1 MKRKSVRRLIFF
13 LITDPTL
20 VNTLTRYYE
29 KHRKVWQHWRQK
41 KTHVCIKQTKSDS
54 YLTYNQSCKTLKLY
68 PKKYYKETCMFYE
81 NVTWDG
87 NIKKKLER
95 YTNCKHCIAVDLIL
109 KHKQKG

>member
-1 MKRKSVRRLIFF
+1 LSTHWPVTTK
-13 LITDPTL
+13 
-20 VNTLTRYYE
+20 NTGKYGSTGD
-29 KHRKVWQHWRQK
+29 K
-41 KTHVCIKQTKSDS
+41 KKPHVCIKQTKSDS
-54 YLTYNQSCKTLKLY
+54 YLTYDQSCKTSKLY

-109 KHKQKG
+109 KHKHMIGRRLNNCHF

>member
-1 MKRKSVRRLIFF
+1 LSTHWPVTTK
-13 LITDPTL
+13 
-20 VNTLTRYYE
+20 NTGKYGSTGD
-29 KHRKVWQHWRQK
+29 K
-41 KTHVCIKQTKSDS
+41 KNPHVCIKQTKSDS
-54 YLTYNQSCKTLKLY
+54 YLTYDQSCKTSKLY